1 MKNLFC
7 ALAFMLMGT
16 FAFANN
22 AKEVSTVN
30 YEEAVELVNSLD
42 SSTTSYS
49 VVEENAVDCLLKIT
63 FVFEDG
69 SSETIYVLVRGA
81 SCEEILG

>member
-30 YEEAVELVNSLD
+30 YEEAIELVNSLD

-69 SSETIYVLVRGA
+69 SSETMYVLVRGA
-81 SCEEILG
+81 SCKEILG

>member
-69 SSETIYVLVRGA
+69 SSETMYVLVRGA
-81 SCEEILG
+81 SCKEILG

>member
-1 MKNLFC
+1 
-7 ALAFMLMGT
+7 MLVGT

-63 FVFEDG
+63 FIYEDG

-81 SCEEILG
+81 SCEEILE

>member
-1 MKNLFC
+1 MKNVFF
-7 ALAFMLMGT
+7 ALAFMLVGT

-42 SSTTSYS
+42 FSTTSYS

-63 FVFEDG
+63 FIYEDG

-81 SCEEILG
+81 SCDEILG

>member
-22 AKEVSTVN
+22 TKEVSTVN

>member
-1 MKNLFC
+1 MKNVFF
-7 ALAFMLMGT
+7 ALAFMLVGT

-63 FVFEDG
+63 FIYEDG

-81 SCEEILG
+81 SCEEILE

>member
-1 MKNLFC
+1 MKNLFY

-69 SSETIYVLVRGA
+69 SSETMYVLVRGA
-81 SCEEILG
+81 SCKEILG